1 MDHHR
6 MRLGEML
13 RALNIKTEAV
23 QSELASL
30 RQDVRRLIY
39 LLEQPGSAAPNA
51 TDSAA
56 DKAQTPD

>member
-13 RALNIKTEAV
+13 RALSIKTEAV
-23 QSELASL
+23 QSELAGL
-30 RQDVRRLIY
+30 RQDVKRLIY
-39 LLEQPGSAAPNA
+39 LLEHPGSATPGS

-56 DKAQTPD
+56 EEARKP